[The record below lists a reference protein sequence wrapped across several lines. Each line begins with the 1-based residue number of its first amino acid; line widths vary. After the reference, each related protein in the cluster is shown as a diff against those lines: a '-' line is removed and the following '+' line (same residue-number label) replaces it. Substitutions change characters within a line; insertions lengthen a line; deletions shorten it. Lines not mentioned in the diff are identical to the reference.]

1 MAVQMAIPVDE
12 KVSKYVQTQ
21 AEIEHKTPFEILQV
35 LVQEGYER
43 EVEKLYT
50 LYTQGDIT
58 LRGMARRLGV
68 SYREL
73 YQLFEEKG
81 LAF

>member
-1 MAVQMAIPVDE
+1 MTMEMIIPVDDR
-12 KVSKYVQTQ
+12 VSKYVQTQ
-21 AEIEHKTPFEILQV
+21 AEAERRAPAEILRE

-43 EVEKLYT
+43 EIDRLHALYA
-50 LYTQGDIT
+50 QGDIT

-73 YQLFEEKG
+73 HQLLEEKG
-81 LAF
+81 LTF